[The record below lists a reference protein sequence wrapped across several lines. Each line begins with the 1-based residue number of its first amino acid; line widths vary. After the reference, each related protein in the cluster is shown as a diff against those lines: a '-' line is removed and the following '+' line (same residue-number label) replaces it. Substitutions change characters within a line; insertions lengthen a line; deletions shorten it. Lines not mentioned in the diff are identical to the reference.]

1 MNPCVLHPAEMKDF
15 VGRKADYQELQQL
28 LKGKSSI
35 ILVAGAPGIGKTS
48 FLNNVLYHNFEPQPI
63 FIEYRSKGL
72 EREFVIPDLYRT
84 SEIPHFRELVEKLNT
99 LRLKFTFSGC
109 SPSQEDNLPEA
120 FSKAADIFELNK
132 EPIADIQNTLKK
144 IKGNI
149 VVLVKNVQSLPA
161 EQVIFEMLV
170 NTSPNF
176 FVILDLSE
184 REAYTLALRD
194 YELIELYPLS
204 REESMEM
211 IRKGISDEDIA
222 EAVYDICKGYPYCV
236 QVLCWVVHEKT
247 LRGDDISEFIDVSK
261 EDPEDLYDN
270 THLEI
275 LAVLDPDPSQLFVDL
290 SYTPSVLTLKV
301 LKAFSHIDNL
311 DDALS
316 VLMEK
321 GILSRRE
328 DIFRVHLTIS
338 LDSLE
343 YLEDEIEIDLKDF
356 KDTFLEAVQTLKKD
370 DDCIFLLDEMRQDE
384 PFLLEVIREI
394 ENEKV
399 LLGFGTDEL
408 YSGSLTSAQACFE
421 RGLQL
426 DGELK
431 SFFLAR
437 LGIVFQRVEELDKA
451 LSCYRKALQIHKKTG
466 YRQGESDQLE
476 NIGWICKKKRDF
488 DEAAACY
495 EKALEIDRELK
506 DKRREA
512 DHLGYICAVY
522 RGQGD
527 LDKALACSMEALEID
542 RELQYKEGEAA
553 HLKEVGVTYTEKG
566 DFDTG
571 LANLKKALKMFT
583 FLGVH
588 QGISETY
595 AHIFD
600 VFIRKDDPV
609 TAFSYMKKALEY
621 TQDEEYMK
629 KVFIVILM
637 AAKRLV
643 LREQWEYLKY
653 ITTIKG
659 PYFGKEL
666 NSFLTVV
673 GCYAKYKLSG
683 NKLHLR
689 DYRRR
694 KKKLIYPLERT
705 LNELFRRE

>member
-1 MNPCVLHPAEMKDF
+1 M
-15 VGRKADYQELQQL
+15 Y
-28 LKGKSSI
+28 S
-35 ILVAGAPGIGKTS
+35 
-48 FLNNVLYHNFEPQPI
+48 
-63 FIEYRSKGL
+63 
-72 EREFVIPDLYRT
+72 T
-84 SEIPHFRELVEKLNT
+84 SEILHFRELVEKLNT
-99 LRLKFTFSGC
+99 LKLKFTFSGC
-109 SPSQEDNLPEA
+109 SPSQKDNLPEA

-132 EPIADIQNTLKK
+132 ESIADIQHTLKK
-144 IKGNI
+144 IKRNV
-149 VVLVKNVQSLPA
+149 VVLVKDVQSLPA

-176 FVILDLSE
+176 FVILDLSM
-184 REAYTLALRD
+184 REAYTLAVRN

-204 REESMEM
+204 REESMEI
-211 IRKGISDEDIA
+211 IRKEISDEDIA
-222 EAVYDICKGYPYCV
+222 EAVYDICKGYPHCV
-236 QVLCWVVHEKT
+236 QVLCWIVHEKT
-247 LRGDDISEFIDVSK
+247 LRGDDISGFIDVLK
-261 EDPEDLYDN
+261 EDPEDPYDN
-270 THLEI
+270 IYLEI

-290 SYTPSVLTLKV
+290 SYAPSVLTLKV
-301 LKAFSHIDNL
+301 LKAFSHADNL

-316 VLMEK
+316 VLLEK
-321 GILSRRE
+321 GILSRKE
-328 DIFRVHLTIS
+328 DIFRVYFTIS

-356 KDTFLEAVQTLKKD
+356 KDTFSEAVQTLKKE
-370 DDCIFLLDEMRQDE
+370 DDCIFLLDKMRQDE
-384 PFLLEVIREI
+384 PFFLEVIREI

-408 YSGSLTSAQACFE
+408 YSGSLESAQACFE

-431 SFFLAR
+431 SAFLVR
-437 LGIVFQRVEELDKA
+437 LGIVSQRLEELDKA
-451 LSCYRKALQIHKKTG
+451 VSCYRKALQIHKKTG

-476 NIGWICKKKRDF
+476 NIGWICKKKGDL

-512 DHLGYICAVY
+512 DHLGYICTVY

-527 LDKALACSMEALEID
+527 LDKALACSLEALEID

-553 HLKEVGVTYTEKG
+553 HLKEVGVAYAEKG
-566 DFDTG
+566 DYDQG
-571 LANLKKALKMFT
+571 LAALKKALKMFT

-588 QGISETY
+588 QGILETY

-621 TQDEEYMK
+621 TQDEEYIHR
-629 KVFIVILM
+629 VFTVILM
-637 AAKRLV
+637 AAKHLV

-653 ITTIKG
+653 ITTMKG
-659 PYFGKEL
+659 PHFDNDL
-666 NSFLTVV
+666 NSFLTVI

-689 DYRRR
+689 DYRRK
-694 KKKLIYPLERT
+694 KKKLSYPFEST
-705 LNELFRRE
+705 LKELLRRE